1 MTADY
6 DLDMAKARGDEL
18 PPALHELEAK
28 VMEELWSLGEA
39 PVRDVLDGLNAHGDR
54 PLAYTTVMTILQR
67 LDRKGVVTRRR
78 HGKMHIY
85 APVWTREEY
94 SEARAGE
101 EVAALIERYGEAA
114 LVHFTRE
121 VQRLDPTRR
130 QQLRRLARR
139 A

>member
-1 MTADY
+1 MPES
-6 DLDMAKARGDEL
+6 RSGDL
-18 PPALHELEAK
+18 PPALYELEAR
-28 VMEELWSLGEA
+28 VMEKLWDLGEA
-39 PVRDVLDGLNAHGDR
+39 PVREVLEALNARAER
-54 PLAYTTVMTILQR
+54 PLAYTTVMTTLQR

-78 HGKMHIY
+78 QGKMHIY
-85 APVWTREEY
+85 APVWTRKEY